1 MGQRSSLDNLVA
13 IALAEVEREPL
24 DDLGMDGGVEEI

>member
-13 IALAEVEREPL
+13 IGLAEVEREPL
-24 DDLGMDGGVEEI
+24 DDLGMDSRAEEI